1 LLRGLIVVA
10 SGFLFIFISGIPMR
24 TLAGWTKGLSS
35 EILYWGIGVG
45 VVAATVADALFQG
58 TVVPVIQ
65 SWLGGQAR
73 LSLLTGYLVTL
84 VGALVLAAFVE
95 ISLYLALRLR
105 RFRGLDPERIGLR
118 LGLGFGLVFQV
129 ATGVLLLGSG
139 FRLLFGE
146 ASDPTFPLLSALADS
161 PLPQVI
167 LYLAAKV
174 ASRAVFPLV
183 FGALGLLLG
192 KARIDGLR
200 YLGLA
205 VVGASA
211 FSWIVSVIQLSF
223 SMADPL
229 EAAATFHLG
238 ASAAV
243 LVYYLVVFAL
253 TDRWLRTRA
262 GVLDAA
268 ASVRLSQRAG
278 SAAAPQGAASPASR
292 ADRAARKKRGR

>member
-1 LLRGLIVVA
+1 MLRGLIVVA
-10 SGFLFIFISGIPMR
+10 SGFLFIFVSGIPMR
-24 TLAGWTKGLSS
+24 TLAGWTKGLPS
-35 EILYWGIGVG
+35 EVYYWGIGVG

-58 TVVPVIQ
+58 TVVPILQ
-65 SWLGGQAR
+65 SWLGDEAR

-95 ISLYLALRLR
+95 VSLYLALGLK
-105 RFRGLDPERIGLR
+105 RFKGLDPEGVGLR

-146 ASDPTFPLLSALADS
+146 SSDPTFPLLSALADS

-174 ASRAVFPLV
+174 ASRAVFPFV
-183 FGALGLLLG
+183 FGALGIMLG

-211 FSWIVSVIQLSF
+211 FSWIVSVIQLGF

-229 EAAATFHLG
+229 EAAGTFNLG

-243 LVYYLVVFAL
+243 LVYYMVVFAL
-253 TDRWLRTRA
+253 NDRWLRNRA
-262 GVLDAA
+262 GGLGAA
-268 ASVRLSQRAG
+268 APVRLSKRAG
-278 SAAAPQGAASPASR
+278 SAAAPPGAAGSASR
-292 ADRAARKKRGR
+292 AGRAARKK